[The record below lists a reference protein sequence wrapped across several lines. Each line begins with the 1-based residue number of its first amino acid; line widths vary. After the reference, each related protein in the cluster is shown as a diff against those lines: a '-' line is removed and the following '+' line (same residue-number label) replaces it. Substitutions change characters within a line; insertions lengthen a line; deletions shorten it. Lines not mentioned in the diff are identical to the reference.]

1 MLSGPGETV
10 PLNPG
15 SIGRIEMPKVG
26 TLFFFTTKWTV
37 ETIPFLAIKLSYF
50 ALIQCLLID
59 DEAKT
64 RIFVLIGDA
73 HSCISISFLPS
84 LSSNE
89 SNILVEVF

>member
-50 ALIQCLLID
+50 AQIDRLL
-59 DEAKT
+59 
-64 RIFVLIGDA
+64 
-73 HSCISISFLPS
+73 
-84 LSSNE
+84 
-89 SNILVEVF
+89 

>member
-50 ALIQCLLID
+50 AQID
-59 DEAKT
+59 RRTCIWTDRRT
-64 RIFVLIGDA
+64 DVFA
-73 HSCISISFLPS
+73 HGQTDRCICTWTY
-84 LSSNE
+84 N
-89 SNILVEVF
+89 